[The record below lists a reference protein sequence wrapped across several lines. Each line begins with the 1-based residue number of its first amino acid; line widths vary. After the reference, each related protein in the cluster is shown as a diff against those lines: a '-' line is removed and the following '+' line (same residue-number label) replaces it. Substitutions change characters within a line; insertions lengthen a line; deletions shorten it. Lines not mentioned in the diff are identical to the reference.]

1 MSVSVNGKSA
11 GSINFPATGWTTYAE
26 AKIDVKLKAGVN
38 TIKLTSMT
46 SDGGPNVDMFTFGI
60 DGVELYDG
68 SQKPVANAI
77 IPFKSG
83 VSFNPSTG
91 VLFTPRAGFAE
102 VYVYD
107 MSGAMRLGVS
117 KDVVA
122 GVNTVSLD
130 REMLPKGFYTVK
142 VKLDGKFVQTG
153 LMKK

>member
-1 MSVSVNGKSA
+1 MAVSVNGKSA
-11 GSINFPATGWTTYAE
+11 GTVSFPATGWTTYKE

-38 TIKLTSMT
+38 TLKLTSMT

-68 SQKPVANAI
+68 SQGPVANAVV
-77 IPFKSG
+77 PFKNG

-102 VYVYD
+102 VYIYD
-107 MSGAMRLGVS
+107 MSGAIRLGVS
-117 KDVVA
+117 KEVVA
-122 GVNTVSLD
+122 GVNAVSMD
-130 REMLPKGFYTVK
+130 REMLSKGAYIVK

-153 LMKK
+153 MFKK